1 MSKSSQEH
9 KKLNKRGHEG
19 RIMSI
24 RESEVDYEGKEY
36 GRPGINGTE
45 KRAKRFVKTS
55 ILINLN

>member
-1 MSKSSQEH
+1 
-9 KKLNKRGHEG
+9 
-19 RIMSI
+19 MSI